1 MNTKSVILSLA
12 ACLAGVS
19 VPTTEAKQRGR
30 GEYLICFSHE
40 YNLIPTNT
48 FHVAVVRDDVDGCAS
63 VFDSGF
69 SPFVSSVR
77 SFFTFVSALM

>member
-1 MNTKSVILSLA
+1 MYQQR
-12 ACLAGVS
+12 
-19 VPTTEAKQRGR
+19 KQTNKERGKD
-30 GEYLICFSHE
+30 LIRISHE
-40 YNLIPTNT
+40 YNLIPTIT

-77 SFFTFVSALM
+77 SFFTFVSVLM